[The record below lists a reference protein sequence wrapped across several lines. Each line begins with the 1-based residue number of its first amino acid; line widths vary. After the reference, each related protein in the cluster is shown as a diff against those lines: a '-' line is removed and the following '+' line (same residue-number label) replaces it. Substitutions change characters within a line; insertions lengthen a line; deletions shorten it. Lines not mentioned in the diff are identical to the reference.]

1 MAAQIEKEIPCF
13 ATTSMGERGQ
23 VVIPKEI
30 RDLLEL
36 KVGDRFIVL
45 ATHKHGLGLI
55 PMDQARE
62 FMTHLK
68 QQMEDIIK

>member
-1 MAAQIEKEIPCF
+1 MVKKTELEKPCF
-13 ATTSMGERGQ
+13 ATTTIGERGQ

-45 ATHKHGLGLI
+45 ATHKHGMALI
-55 PMDQARE
+55 PMEHAKE

>member
-1 MAAQIEKEIPCF
+1 MENKCKKATPCF

-30 RDLLEL
+30 RDILEL

-45 ATHKHGLGLI
+45 ATHNHGLGLI
-55 PMDQARE
+55 PMDQAKE
-62 FMTHLK
+62 FMSHLK

>member
-1 MAAQIEKEIPCF
+1 MVKKTEKETPCF

-55 PMDQARE
+55 PMDQAQH
-62 FMTHLK
+62 FMAKLK

>member
-1 MAAQIEKEIPCF
+1 MAKRSEKETPCF

-30 RDLLEL
+30 RELLGL

-55 PMDQARE
+55 PMDQAHQ
-62 FMTHLK
+62 FMAKLK
-68 QQMEDIIK
+68 QQMEDIIN